1 MNTPTACP
9 GRENHAWREAE
20 LKLAQH
26 GTPHDLAPRWGQ
38 PIHCEPCSVRARQQL
53 GDLPEL
59 VAAIHL
65 EAAHG
70 SRGPKIGTIGRST
83 VTVPPW
89 PGQASRILTDHIV
102 GGLLELE
109 DDIRELRQLRTR
121 PGRGTEGATLT
132 GAVTFLNAH
141 LEWALTHHPAAREAH
156 DRDSANPAAQINAW
170 HRTAERFTKQD
181 EQRDVKRLAPCPRC
195 HGPYL
200 IESRELR
207 LAGGQPCIECRDPDC
222 RRVMTRPEY
231 DAYVKALNA
240 SIIAAA

>member
-1 MNTPTACP
+1 MHTAPTACP

-70 SRGPKIGTIGRST
+70 SRGPKIGAIGRST

-102 GGLLELE
+102 GGLTELE
-109 DDIRELRQLRTR
+109 DDIRELRQLRAR
-121 PGRGTEGATLT
+121 PGRGIEGATLT

-141 LEWALTHHPAAREAH
+141 LDWALAHHPAAHEIH
-156 DRDSANPAAQINAW
+156 ERDSANPAAQISGW
-170 HRTAERFTKQD
+170 HRAALRFTA
-181 EQRDVKRLAPCPRC
+181 RDLRLDHRRAPCPRC
-195 HGPYL
+195 
-200 IESRELR
+200 ELLSLYR
-207 LAGGQPCIECRDPDC
+207 ADGDDYIECRNAACGNLLTPAEFDEHA
-222 RRVMTRPEY
+222 R
-231 DAYVKALNA
+231 ALA
-240 SIIAAA
+240 SQVREKQAA